1 MKSRLIAALDNIKSM
16 ETKTLMY
23 CYRGETWETTPI
35 RDKAIA
41 DVGRMTQRQVAKLAD
56 IQQEMFGRTIHIK
69 RITE

>member
-1 MKSRLIAALDNIKSM
+1 M
-16 ETKTLMY
+16 ETKVLMY
-23 CYRGETWETTPI
+23 CYRGESWESARL

-56 IQQEMFGRTIHIK
+56 IQQKMFGRTIHIK

>member
-1 MKSRLIAALDNIKSM
+1 M
-16 ETKTLMY
+16 ESKVLMY
-23 CYRGETWETTPI
+23 CYKGESFDSTPI
-35 RDKAIA
+35 KDKAIA